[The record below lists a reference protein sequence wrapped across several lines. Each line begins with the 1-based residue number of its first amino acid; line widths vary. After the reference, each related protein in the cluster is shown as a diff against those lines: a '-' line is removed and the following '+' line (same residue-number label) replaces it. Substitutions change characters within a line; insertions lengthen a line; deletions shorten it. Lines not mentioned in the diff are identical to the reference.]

1 MSHSQRRGH
10 KVTHA
15 ASKPGLPQAEHK
27 DWRKTV
33 DHGLEILI
41 CIGHIVGAFMLVAE
55 HLM

>member
-1 MSHSQRRGH
+1 MSQSQRRGH
-10 KVTHA
+10 KAKHA
-15 ASKPGLPQAEHK
+15 VSKQTVPQAERK

-41 CIGHIVGAFMLVAE
+41 CVGHIVGAFMLVAE

>member
-1 MSHSQRRGH
+1 MPQSQRRGH
-10 KVTHA
+10 KAKHA
-15 ASKPGLPQAEHK
+15 VSKQSVPQAERK

-41 CIGHIVGAFMLVAE
+41 CVGHIVGAFMLVAE